1 MPLEM
6 TMATRESSLDEQV
19 ETVQSRE
26 DLAGFVRDLVNDL
39 RTRPG
44 EWENDRLDTYLE
56 AVAAWIEDMDG
67 YYQNRGEAAP
77 QEPSWKLLGEILL
90 AAKSYE

>member
-1 MPLEM
+1 M

-19 ETVQSRE
+19 ETVRSRE
-26 DLAGFVRDLVNDL
+26 ALAGFVRDLVNDL

-56 AVAAWIEDMDG
+56 AVAAWIEDLEG
-67 YYQNRGEAAP
+67 YYRNRGEAAP

-90 AAKSYE
+90 AAKYYE